1 MFVADVLRASRQ
13 NARMLDS
20 KNLITELE
28 RLRANGVTTNAEIGR
43 LLRVP
48 SSRVAEMFSGKR
60 AIKID
65 EMKALVE
72 RYGLDQSGPPTFN
85 AESLEPLLEAILPL
99 APPSG
104 RMTDQIRRALASS
117 LAYGLVLLGENPTSP
132 ASSDAVAVA
141 CRAAVARFREIMNG
155 SSLA

>member
-1 MFVADVLRASRQ
+1 MFVADLLRVPRQ

-20 KNLITELE
+20 KTLITELG
-28 RLRANGVTTNAEIGR
+28 RLRDTGVTTNAEIGR
-43 LLRVP
+43 LLGLP

-60 AIKID
+60 TIKID
-65 EMKALVE
+65 EMKVLVE
-72 RYGLDQSGPPTFN
+72 RFGLDHSGRPVFN

-104 RMTDQIRRALASS
+104 RMTDQVRRALASS
-117 LAYGLVLLGENPTSP
+117 LAYGLELLGENPTNP

-141 CRAAVARFREIMNG
+141 SRAAVARFRELVN
-155 SSLA
+155 